1 MKKMLQVTGLVLGI
15 LILAAVLYVG
25 GMLLF
30 LYITEYRPKPME
42 EIAVVSAKT
51 PQKSTAVIS
60 DTTFTLLTWNLGYGG
75 LGAEVDFFYDG
86 GKMVTSPKEHVEK
99 NNRGM
104 VELLKQNQDADFI
117 LLQEADRN
125 SKRSWRIDQVAEFA
139 DALPGFNYAFAP
151 NYVVKYVP
159 FPFLDPMGDIYGGI
173 AIYSKHTPVECNR
186 IALPNITDFPRYL
199 VYLKRCLM
207 LQRFKLA
214 NGKDLVIMNA
224 HFEAYDAGGLVKK
237 EQRAVTKKILE
248 NEYAKGNYVILGA
261 DWNIAPPGFNV
272 HTWEHKKITDELYL
286 MNNDSV
292 FVPGWH
298 YIFDPTTAT
307 NRKNETS
314 YTEGVTYKTII
325 DYFYVSPNIQVD
337 SIHGIDLHF
346 AYTDHNPVKMKIT
359 LKQ

>member
-1 MKKMLQVTGLVLGI
+1 MKKMLQVTGLVIGVLV
-15 LILAAVLYVG
+15 LAAIFYVG

-30 LYITEYRPKPME
+30 LKITEYRPKPIE
-42 EIAVVSAKT
+42 DIAVVGAKT
-51 PQKSTAVIS
+51 PIEGTNVIS
-60 DTTFTLLTWNLGYGG
+60 DSTFTFLIWNLGYGG

-117 LLQEADRN
+117 MLQEADRN

-139 DALPGFNYAFAP
+139 NALPEYNYAFAP

-173 AIYSKHTPVECNR
+173 VTYSKHTPVETER
-186 IALPNITDFPRYL
+186 VALPNITDFPRYL

-207 LQRFKLA
+207 LQRYKLA
-214 NGKDLVIMNA
+214 SGKDLVIINA

-237 EQRAVTKKILE
+237 EQRAVTKKKLE
-248 NEYAKGNYVILGA
+248 AEYAKGNYVVLGC

-272 HTWEHKKITDELYL
+272 HTWEHKKLTDELYL

-292 FVPGWH
+292 IVPGWH
-298 YIFDPTTAT
+298 YVYDPTTAT

-314 YTEGVTYKTII
+314 YTEGETYKTII
-325 DYFYVSPNIQVD
+325 DYYYVSPNIQVD

-346 AYTDHNPVKMKIT
+346 AYSDHNPVRMKIT

>member
-1 MKKMLQVTGLVLGI
+1 MLQVTGLVIGI
-15 LILAAVLYVG
+15 LVLAAVFYVG

-30 LYITEYRPKPME
+30 LYATEYKPKPVE
-42 EIAVVSAKT
+42 DISAVAAKSSAGGT
-51 PQKSTAVIS
+51 NVIS
-60 DTTFTLLTWNLGYGG
+60 DSTLTFITWNLGYGG

-104 VELLKQNQDADFI
+104 VEFLKQNRDADFI

-139 DALPGFNYAFAP
+139 DALPNHNYAFAT
-151 NYVVKYVP
+151 NYLVKYAP
-159 FPFLDPMGDIYGGI
+159 FPFLNPMGDINGGI
-173 AIYSKHTPVECNR
+173 ASFSKYMPAEAKR

-207 LQRFKLA
+207 LERFKLA
-214 NGKDLVIMNA
+214 NGKDLVVLNA

-248 NEYAKGNYVILGA
+248 EEYAKGNYVVLGA

-272 HTWEHKKITDELYL
+272 HTWEHKKLTDELYL

-292 FVPGWH
+292 FVDGWH
-298 YIFDPTTAT
+298 YIYDPTTAT
-307 NRKNETS
+307 NRKNETN
-314 YTEGVTYKTII
+314 YVEGETYKTII

-337 SIHGIDLHF
+337 SIHGIDMHF